1 MIGKN
6 ALAPWRNVQLLR
18 TLFEMNLGG
27 NPVSAFDVDG
37 GIVGQVDDEMALP
50 ELVNSLLDGHYLEG
64 AQLLGVLEL
73 LHVEGPKAGVV
84 EPSRHDPK

>member
-18 TLFEMNLGG
+18 PLFEMNLGG
-27 NPVSAFDVDG
+27 NPVSTLDVDG
-37 GIVGQVDDEMALP
+37 GVVGQVDDEVALP
-50 ELVNSLLDGHYLEG
+50 ELVNSLLDGHHFER
-64 AQLLGVLEL
+64 AQFLGILEL
-73 LHVEGPKAGVV
+73 LHVEGPEAGVV